1 MIKKILLVLTIL
13 FFLIFLIIFY
23 FVDKIYINKIIKNLE
38 NDLNIKVSLEENHKF
53 NIIPN
58 L

>member
-1 MIKKILLVLTIL
+1 MIKKILLILIIL